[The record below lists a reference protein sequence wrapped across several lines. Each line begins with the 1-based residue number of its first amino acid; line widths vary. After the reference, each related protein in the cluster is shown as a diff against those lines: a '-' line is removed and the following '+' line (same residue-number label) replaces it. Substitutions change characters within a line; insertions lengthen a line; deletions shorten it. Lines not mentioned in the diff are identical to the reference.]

1 MYREGL
7 LRGKK
12 REREREC
19 GGVGRGGVGAGGGWG
34 EKREKVVMG
43 GGRWRGVATQR
54 FAA

>member
-1 MYREGL
+1 MGRFYPAVDHEGL
-7 LRGKK
+7 LQDQKK
-12 REREREC
+12 KKKPL
-19 GGVGRGGVGAGGGWG
+19 GR